1 MILQIDHKNGKE
13 VNAAQSL
20 SEIHKN
26 NSTLARYPT
35 LSTMDCVAI
44 SRHTPSWLATI
55 KEEHDNSAYIKELIR
70 LDKGEL
76 DQKCL
81 NGKACDLIR
90 VESKGRISLESKFEP
105 MIFIIKEFHDSTR
118 EEVLITSK
126 RIRAILY

>member
-44 SRHTPSWLATI
+44 SRHNHHGWQPLRR
-55 KEEHDNSAYIKELIR
+55 N
-70 LDKGEL
+70 
-76 DQKCL
+76 
-81 NGKACDLIR
+81 
-90 VESKGRISLESKFEP
+90 
-105 MIFIIKEFHDSTR
+105 MITVPI
-118 EEVLITSK
+118 
-126 RIRAILY
+126 